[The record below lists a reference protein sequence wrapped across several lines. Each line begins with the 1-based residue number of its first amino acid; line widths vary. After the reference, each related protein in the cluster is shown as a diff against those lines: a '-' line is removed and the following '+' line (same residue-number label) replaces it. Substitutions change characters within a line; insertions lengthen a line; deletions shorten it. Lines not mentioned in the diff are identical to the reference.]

1 MASSYEM
8 NELIRAA
15 ICNVKNEF
23 SGQEN
28 TCELLS
34 RVKDVM
40 AMDEVEY
47 KIANVKGST
56 SKFKANIE
64 VNFKDEE
71 DINTFIKRYG
81 IKNNE
86 TLRISKTKKDGTAVV
101 KYFRCH
107 HNTRHKATRVPNEV
121 LAKEPSKRFKNT
133 NCPFSLI
140 VRVGKNPE
148 AVNFCSSID
157 IEWSHNH
164 SVESLHSLSFKDM
177 PASVVSLVKEMFARG
192 LLPGAAYR
200 EMMRQLRSECNDDL
214 DYHRRLSDRSQA
226 PRRKDFNN
234 IYTEFKKECFGTGNL
249 SEMFSTLKERV
260 KSLKEKDQDYTI
272 ECQEFDESIDQ
283 PFTLVIITPLMKRV
297 HRMVYISILN
307 TRYA

>member
-1 MASSYEM
+1 
-8 NELIRAA
+8 
-15 ICNVKNEF
+15 
-23 SGQEN
+23 
-28 TCELLS
+28 
-34 RVKDVM
+34 
-40 AMDEVEY
+40 
-47 KIANVKGST
+47 
-56 SKFKANIE
+56 
-64 VNFKDEE
+64 
-71 DINTFIKRYG
+71 
-81 IKNNE
+81 
-86 TLRISKTKKDGTAVV
+86 
-101 KYFRCH
+101 
-107 HNTRHKATRVPNEV
+107 
-121 LAKEPSKRFKNT
+121 
-133 NCPFSLI
+133 
-140 VRVGKNPE
+140 
-148 AVNFCSSID
+148 
-157 IEWSHNH
+157 
-164 SVESLHSLSFKDM
+164 M

-234 IYTEFKKECFGTGNL
+234 IYTEFKKERFGTGSL
-249 SEMFSTLKERV
+249 SEMLSTLKERV